1 MKINYNYH
9 THTRRCGHA
18 VGTDEEYVVN
28 AIKAGIKILGF
39 SDHAPYKE
47 PNPSE
52 RMNYNQYGDYVAS
65 IEHLREKYKDQ
76 IKILLGLEIEYF
88 PSQIEDLVSYRNKMD
103 YLILGQHMSE
113 IDGRNNYYIKKPY
126 VETVL
131 NKIIWNLGDNL
142 NSYLYK
148 INQINILTC

>member
-18 VGTDEEYVVN
+18 VGTEEEYVVN

-65 IEHLREKYKDQ
+65 IEHLREK
-76 IKILLGLEIEYF
+76 
-88 PSQIEDLVSYRNKMD
+88 
-103 YLILGQHMSE
+103 
-113 IDGRNNYYIKKPY
+113 
-126 VETVL
+126 
-131 NKIIWNLGDNL
+131 
-142 NSYLYK
+142 
-148 INQINILTC
+148 